1 MARARRLARLGRSD
15 SRARRRGAPRGFRA
29 YTGTVSVLGVLA
41 CVLLTIDGS
50 GVPSEDWRYWLFA
63 ALVLAGE
70 LAPIDVPRRG
80 GFDRVTVS
88 TAFAFA
94 ILLVFGLLP
103 AVVAYAAASA
113 VADAVGSREPAEACL
128 QRGAVRPLPG
138 RGGRRDGARRRRRAG
153 RGAWP
158 RAAPVLVGAVV
169 FFVVNH
175 VLAGVAAALLVEEPP
190 LRYLVADLGFQA
202 LSAGFVL
209 ALAPIVVA
217 SAGAS
222 IALVPLCLV
231 PALGVYAGAREAAR
245 HAHRAFH
252 DALTDLP
259 NRLLLHERLNRAL
272 TNAEETGRAV
282 TLMIVDLDDFK
293 AVNDTLGHAYGD
305 RLLERVGVRLRATL
319 SEHDLI
325 ARLGGDEFAVLP
337 DGPVGASAGRA
348 IAERLVTALE
358 EPFDVD
364 GVLLEVR
371 ASVGVASFPEHGI
384 GADELLRRADVALY
398 CAKASQYPVALYS
411 AAQDHYTVD
420 RLLLAGQ
427 LRRGIDAGEIIL
439 EYQPKFPLRGG
450 RPAGVEAL
458 ARWRH
463 PALGQIGPDGF
474 IALAEQSGH
483 INRLTEEVL
492 RMAIS
497 QSAQWRAAG
506 VDLRMSV
513 NVSPR
518 SLVDPHL
525 PSLIR
530 ELLDEYD
537 VDPQGLQLEITESRA
552 VPTGRVAVA
561 VLEELRAVGVGIAI
575 DDFGTGFSSLVQL
588 QRLPVDEIKI
598 DRSFVANMAHSPGDA
613 GIVRSTIDLAR
624 NLGLVVTAEGV
635 ESEEARE
642 QLAEMGCE
650 LAQGYGLCRPLPA
663 DRCLQAVLDCPL
675 EPTALGTV
683 SPLRVVV

>member
-1 MARARRLARLGRSD
+1 MARARRSARLGRAD
-15 SRARRRGAPRGFRA
+15 NRARRRGAPRGFRA

-41 CVLLTIDGS
+41 CVLLTIGGS
-50 GVPSEDWRYWLFA
+50 GVPSDDWRYWLFA

-94 ILLVFGLLP
+94 ILLIFGLLP

-113 VADAVGSREPAEACL
+113 VADAVARVSPLKLVFNAAQYVLSLVAAAGVMALVSDGVPVEALGPA
-128 QRGAVRPLPG
+128 LPT
-138 RGGRRDGARRRRRAG
+138 
-153 RGAWP
+153 
-158 RAAPVLVGAVV
+158 VLAGAVV

-190 LRYLVADLGFQA
+190 LRYLVTDLGFQA

-217 SAGAS
+217 SAEAS

-272 TNAEETGRAV
+272 TNAGETGRAV

-337 DGPVGASAGRA
+337 AGPVGASAGRA

-371 ASVGVASFPEHGI
+371 ASVGVACFPEHGI

-492 RMAIS
+492 RMAIA
-497 QSAQWRAAG
+497 QSAQWLAAG

-518 SLVDPHL
+518 SLLDPHL
-525 PSLIR
+525 PRLIR

-663 DRCLQAVLDCPL
+663 DRCLQAVLDCPS

-683 SPLRVVV
+683 SPLRAVI